1 MIIYLKFNE
10 IISRMLSFLNIILTY
25 LIKIKLNLY
34 IPHRTYIKTILE
46 HTNRYTNENEHNK
59 PIYSQRYIH
68 FEGL

>member
-1 MIIYLKFNE
+1 MNICLSINE
-10 IISRMLSFLNIILTY
+10 IISKMFTFLNIILTY
-25 LIKIKLNLY
+25 LIKNKLNLY

-68 FEGL
+68 FEGP